1 MASVGSNPPASPR
14 PDPHAG
20 PAFGAT
26 QPDAAPQGFGRLER
40 FWKAYSEKIF
50 RAAYRITGNPADAE
64 DVLQTV
70 FLRLA
75 RQVDTAD
82 RRGNEAAGASASRGS
97 ELIENEAGGYLHRSA
112 VNAALDIVRSRQ
124 RAGWVPLEP
133 AAGGGSAT
141 GAGGASLADIL
152 ASTELDPEHLQRNR
166 ELRANL
172 RLAIARLS
180 PRSAEIFVLRYFEDM
195 PNREIA
201 SLMGVSQGL
210 VAVLLH
216 RTRARLRKELATL
229 EGVAR

>member
-1 MASVGSNPPASPR
+1 VAPPAPTPPARQSV
-14 PDPHAG
+14 AG
-20 PAFGAT
+20 AADSAPAS
-26 QPDAAPQGFGRLER
+26 GFARLER
-40 FWKAYSEKIF
+40 FWSDHSETVF

-75 RQVDTAD
+75 RRAGDGAGD
-82 RRGNEAAGASASRGS
+82 RMGRGIVQA
-97 ELIENEAGGYLHRSA
+97 EAGGYLHRSA
-112 VNAALDIVRSRQ
+112 VNAALDVVRSRQ

-133 AAGGGSAT
+133 AVVGAAGAADTYASSAP
-141 GAGGASLADIL
+141 
-152 ASTELDPEHLQRNR
+152 DPERDQSNR

-180 PRSAEIFVLRYFEDM
+180 PRSAEIFALRYFEGL

-201 SLMGVSQGL
+201 SLMGISQGL

-229 EGVAR
+229 EGVVR